1 MELDSVERI
10 TDSRTEAV
18 VAEDEGEQAVDE
30 EVADM
35 VGAAA
40 ADGELLEAE
49 EEAEA
54 TGADL
59 LLLEVS
65 FPKKFSRFIFPSRFF
80 SQNRTR
86 MFFLLQFI
94 LDNYGGS
101 YGGGGGGNVDWWDS

>member
-65 FPKKFSRFIFPSRFF
+65 FSYVFMSLFLKSFQLKLNP
-80 SQNRTR
+80 
-86 MFFLLQFI
+86 MFFNLKFI
-94 LDNYGGS
+94 SDNYGGS

>member
-1 MELDSVERI
+1 M
-10 TDSRTEAV
+10 
-18 VAEDEGEQAVDE
+18 AEDEGEQAVDE

-65 FPKKFSRFIFPSRFF
+65 FPKKNLTSYFPFKIFQPKS
-80 SQNRTR
+80 NPDV
-86 MFFLLQFI
+86 FLFTINFRQLRRKLRRRRWRQR
-94 LDNYGGS
+94 
-101 YGGGGGGNVDWWDS
+101 

>member
-1 MELDSVERI
+1 MVNLVDPDSAERI

-18 VAEDEGEQAVDE
+18 VVAEEDEVEQAVDE
-30 EVADM
+30 EVVDM
-35 VGAAA
+35 VGVA

-65 FPKKFSRFIFPSRFF
+65 FP
-80 SQNRTR
+80 
-86 MFFLLQFI
+86 
-94 LDNYGGS
+94 
-101 YGGGGGGNVDWWDS
+101 NVFVFYP